1 MKISLTGATG
11 FLGRYVI
18 DSLHAAG
25 HSLRCSHRAGSD
37 LSGFPETNLEWVEAE
52 LGDRQAAGS
61 LVNGTD
67 ALVHAALWRPGDGF
81 RGSEGDVVEFAQ
93 RNVIGSLQ
101 LFDAARRAGLRRVV
115 FVSTC
120 AVHEEILDDRPLDE
134 THPLWPRSHY
144 GAHKAALEAFV
155 SSYARGDSL
164 SICAIRPTGIY
175 GLARRAADSKWYDLV
190 RRVAAG
196 ETVRCQGGGK
206 EVHAAD
212 VAGAI
217 KILLAAD
224 DVDGKSFACYDR
236 YISQFEVAI
245 TAKEIS
251 GSDAKIEGGAKT
263 PKHQIDT
270 ARIRSLGV
278 TFGGTDRL
286 RATIEQ
292 LLNA

>member
-11 FLGRYVI
+11 FLGRYLV
-18 DSLHAAG
+18 DSLHSAG

-37 LSGFPETNLEWVEAE
+37 RTGLPQRDLEWVQAE
-52 LGDRQAAGS
+52 LGDRKAAEE
-61 LVNGTD
+61 LVDGTD
-67 ALVHAALWRPGDGF
+67 ALVHAALWRPGEGF
-81 RGSEGDVVEFAQ
+81 RGAEGDVVEFAE

-101 LFDAARRAGLRRVV
+101 LFEAARRAGVARVV

-155 SSYARGDSL
+155 SSYARGESL

-175 GLARRAADSKWYDLV
+175 GLAHRAEESKWYELV

-212 VAGAI
+212 VAGAL
-217 KILLAAD
+217 KTLLTAAD
-224 DVDGKSFACYDR
+224 VSGQSFACYDR
-236 YISQFEVAI
+236 YVSQYEVASI
-245 TAKEIS
+245 AKELS
-251 GSDAKIEGGAKT
+251 GSDASVEGEAKT

-270 ARIRSLGV
+270 TRIRNLGV
-278 TFGGTDRL
+278 TFGGTERL
-286 RATIEQ
+286 RSTVDQ
-292 LLNA
+292 LLQA

>member
-1 MKISLTGATG
+1 MNISLTGATG
-11 FLGRYVI
+11 FLGRYAV

-25 HSLRCSHRAGSD
+25 HSLRCSHRAGSN
-37 LSGFPETNLEWVEAE
+37 LSGFPEEKLEWVEAE
-52 LGDRQAAGS
+52 LGDQAAAER
-61 LVNGTD
+61 LVRGTD

-81 RGSEGDVVEFAQ
+81 GGAEGDVVEFAR

-101 LFDAARRAGLRRVV
+101 LFDAARREGLKRVV

-175 GLARRAADSKWYDLV
+175 GVAHRAEDSKWFDLV

-196 ETVRCQGGGK
+196 ETVHCQGGGK

-217 KILLAAD
+217 ATLLTAAD
-224 DVDGKSFACYDR
+224 VGGQSFACYDR
-236 YISQFEVAI
+236 YISQHEVASI
-245 TAKEIS
+245 AKEIS
-251 GSDAKIEGGAKT
+251 GSDARIEGEAKT
-263 PKHQIDT
+263 PKHEIDT
-270 ARIRSLGV
+270 TRIRNLGV
-278 TFGGTDRL
+278 TFGGTERL
-286 RATIEQ
+286 RSTVEQ
-292 LLNA
+292 LLKA

>member
-11 FLGRYVI
+11 FLGRYLV
-18 DSLHAAG
+18 DSLHSAG

-37 LSGFPETNLEWVEAE
+37 RTGLPQRDLEWVQAE
-52 LGDRQAAGS
+52 LGDRKAAEE
-61 LVNGTD
+61 LVDGTD
-67 ALVHAALWRPGDGF
+67 ALVHAALWRPGEGF
-81 RGSEGDVVEFAQ
+81 RGAEGDVVEFAE

-101 LFDAARRAGLRRVV
+101 LFEAARRAGVSRVV

-155 SSYARGDSL
+155 SSYARGESL

-175 GLARRAADSKWYDLV
+175 GLAHRAEESKWYELV
-190 RRVAAG
+190 HRVAAG
-196 ETVRCQGGGK
+196 ESVRCQGGGK

-217 KILLAAD
+217 ETLLAAA
-224 DVDGKSFACYDR
+224 DVGGQSFACYDR
-236 YISQFEVAI
+236 YVSEYEVASI
-245 TAKEIS
+245 AKELS
-251 GSDAKIEGGAKT
+251 GSDASVEGEAKT
-263 PKHQIDT
+263 PKHQIET
-270 ARIRSLGV
+270 TRIRNLGV
-278 TFGGTDRL
+278 TFGGTERL
-286 RATIEQ
+286 RSTVDQ
-292 LLNA
+292 LLQA

>member
-11 FLGRYVI
+11 FLGRYLV
-18 DSLHAAG
+18 DSLHSAG

-37 LSGFPETNLEWVEAE
+37 RTGLPQRDLEWVQAE
-52 LGDRQAAGS
+52 LGDRKAAEE
-61 LVNGTD
+61 LVDGTD
-67 ALVHAALWRPGDGF
+67 ALVHAALWRPGEGF
-81 RGSEGDVVEFAQ
+81 RGAEGDVVEFAE

-101 LFDAARRAGLRRVV
+101 LFEAARRAGVSRVV

-155 SSYARGDSL
+155 SSYARGESL

-175 GLARRAADSKWYDLV
+175 GLAHRAEESKWYELV
-190 RRVAAG
+190 HRVAAG
-196 ETVRCQGGGK
+196 ESVRCQGGGK

-217 KILLAAD
+217 ETLLAAA
-224 DVDGKSFACYDR
+224 DVGGQSFACYDR
-236 YISQFEVAI
+236 YVSEYEVASI
-245 TAKEIS
+245 AKELS
-251 GSDAKIEGGAKT
+251 GSDASVEGEAKT

-270 ARIRSLGV
+270 TRIRNLGV
-278 TFGGTDRL
+278 TFGGTERL
-286 RATIEQ
+286 RSTVDQ
-292 LLNA
+292 LLQA

>member
-11 FLGRYVI
+11 FLGRYLV
-18 DSLHAAG
+18 DSLHSAG

-37 LSGFPETNLEWVEAE
+37 RTGLPQRDLEWVQAE
-52 LGDRQAAGS
+52 LGDRKAAEE
-61 LVNGTD
+61 LVDGTD
-67 ALVHAALWRPGDGF
+67 ALVHAALWRPGEGF
-81 RGSEGDVVEFAQ
+81 RGAEGDVVEFAE

-101 LFDAARRAGLRRVV
+101 LFEAARRAGVSRVV

-155 SSYARGDSL
+155 SSYARGESL

-175 GLARRAADSKWYDLV
+175 GLAHRAEESKWYELV
-190 RRVAAG
+190 HRVAAG
-196 ETVRCQGGGK
+196 ENVRCQGGGK

-217 KILLAAD
+217 ETLLAAA
-224 DVDGKSFACYDR
+224 DVGGQSFACYDR
-236 YISQFEVAI
+236 YVSEYEVASI
-245 TAKEIS
+245 AKELS
-251 GSDAKIEGGAKT
+251 GSDASVEGEAKT
-263 PKHQIDT
+263 PKHQIET
-270 ARIRSLGV
+270 TRIRNLGV
-278 TFGGTDRL
+278 TFGGTERL
-286 RATIEQ
+286 RSTVDQ
-292 LLNA
+292 LLQA